1 MTDAAVEHLEPVEL
15 KRLLD
20 SGRVLLIDVREPAEY
35 AAARIPG
42 ALLYPLSTSN
52 AKALAGDDGRR
63 VVFHCGSG
71 KRSLT
76 AADKRLA
83 TAQRRAVHQR
93 GGLQG
98 WKQAA
103 LPVLTLA

>member
-1 MTDAAVEHLEPVEL
+1 LTDAAVEHLEPVDL

-20 SGRVLLIDVREPAEY
+20 SGRVLLIDVREPVEY

-42 ALLYPLSTSN
+42 ALLYPLSTFN
-52 AKALAGDDGRR
+52 AEAMTGAG

-71 KRSLT
+71 KPLT

-83 TAQRRAVHQR
+83 TGQRRAAHLR

-98 WKQAA
+98 WKQAG
-103 LPVLTLA
+103 LPVLALA